1 MEELYSWI
9 RNIVIYMI
17 MNTIVMN
24 LLGNKSYKKY
34 ISIVSGM
41 ILVLIVITPFLRLIR
56 LDESLDYFF
65 NSNNFS
71 VDTSEFRKDLE
82 SVEKEQQEA
91 VFAEFE
97 EGIRKQV
104 KELLQKKNILADSI
118 DIIFN
123 TDSESEDFGSIEAMN
138 IHGVTAG
145 DGDLKENPDNNRLD
159 IDEIKIAQVT
169 IGDEEKTSEKQVPSP
184 LEITIKKELADFYNM
199 EQGNINISIQGG

>member
-1 MEELYSWI
+1 MEELYAWI

-41 ILVLIVITPFLRLIR
+41 ILVLIVITPILKLIK
-56 LDESLDYFF
+56 LDQSLDYFF
-65 NSNNFS
+65 NSNNFV
-71 VDTSEFRKDLE
+71 VDTSEFKSQLKG
-82 SVEKEQQEA
+82 VEKEQQEA

-97 EGIRKQV
+97 NEIKEQV
-104 KELLQKKNILADSI
+104 KKMLQQKNVSVESI
-118 DIIFN
+118 DVVFH
-123 TDSESEDFGSIEAMN
+123 TDSDSELFGSIEAMN
-138 IHGVTAG
+138 IHAAL
-145 DGDLKENPDNNRLD
+145 DENQEASEENRMN
-159 IDEIKIAQVT
+159 IDKIKIAQIT
-169 IGDEEKTSEKQVPSP
+169 IGDEEKTSEKKVPTP

>member
-41 ILVLIVITPFLRLIR
+41 ILVLIVITPVLRVIK

-65 NSNNFS
+65 NSNNFT
-71 VDTSEFRKDLE
+71 VDTSEFKKELE
-82 SVEKEQQEA
+82 GVEREQQEA
-91 VFAEFE
+91 IFAEYE
-97 EGIRKQV
+97 DGIREQV
-104 KELLQKKNILADSI
+104 KELLQKR
-118 DIIFN
+118 DISVDYVDVIFN
-123 TDSESEDFGSIEAMN
+123 MDSESENFGSVEGMDIRA
-138 IHGVTAG
+138 VAAG
-145 DGDLKENPDNNRLD
+145 DGDSGDKNRLD
-159 IDEIKIAQVT
+159 IDEIKIAQIT
-169 IGDEEKTSEKQVPSP
+169 IGEEEKTSEKQAPSP

>member
-9 RNIVIYMI
+9 RNIVVYMI

-41 ILVLIVITPFLRLIR
+41 ILVLIVITPILKLVK
-56 LDESLDYFF
+56 LDQSLDYFF
-65 NSNNFS
+65 NSKNFV
-71 VDTSEFRKDLE
+71 VDTSEFQNELE
-82 SVEKEQQEA
+82 GVEKDQQEA

-97 EGIRKQV
+97 NEIKEQV
-104 KELLQKKNILADSI
+104 KEMLQKENVSVDSI

-123 TDSESEDFGSIEAMN
+123 TDSESEMFGSIEAMK
-138 IHGVTAG
+138 IHAVV
-145 DGDLKENPDNNRLD
+145 DESQDSSDKNELN

-169 IGDEEKTSEKQVPSP
+169 IGDEEKPSEKQVPSP
-184 LEITIKKELADFYNM
+184 MEITIKKELADFYNI